1 MNKTFKKVLSV
12 ALSLA
17 MVLTSITVYNT
28 TTKADGEV
36 EVTASV
42 VNNMINAKWS
52 QPDVEFATLA
62 FFINEADN
70 VQLDSAHWA
79 KAANG
84 HCWTAQNPKAT
95 RTDLDTVLSSNDDS
109 IDVSR
114 VVHLLFQFSI
124 MMLKEM

>member
-42 VNNMINAKWS
+42 VNNMINAK
-52 QPDVEFATLA
+52 
-62 FFINEADN
+62 
-70 VQLDSAHWA
+70 
-79 KAANG
+79 
-84 HCWTAQNPKAT
+84 
-95 RTDLDTVLSSNDDS
+95 
-109 IDVSR
+109 
-114 VVHLLFQFSI
+114 
-124 MMLKEM
+124 